1 MVRARRPTELE
12 GKAIMAVREVTRSQ
26 KDRDGDILALC
37 NPNEPWSRRDKRD
50 AINDIE
56 TNQHEY
62 FVQVASIGRVDIRV
76 VRGQSGKYLRTDPDR
91 TTRNNLDD
99 LPDC

>member
-1 MVRARRPTELE
+1 MAERP
-12 GKAIMAVREVTRSQ
+12 VTQSR

-37 NPNEPWSRRDKRD
+37 NPGESWSPRLKQD

-56 TNQHEY
+56 GRLHNY
-62 FVQVASIGRVDIRV
+62 FVEVPGTGRVDIHV
-76 VRGQSGKYLRTDPDR
+76 VRGPKGKYLRTDPDR
-91 TTRNNLDD
+91 TNRNNLDD